1 MRNEAKTLVILTPG
15 FPENEADSTCLPA
28 QQAFILALKKDFPQ
42 IKIIVLSFEYPL
54 RTVPYNW
61 HHIQVIPFNGTHK
74 RKLRKLAVWYRV
86 WEKLLEIKKQETVL
100 GLFSFWCTECAL
112 LGKYFAKWH
121 FLKHYIWILGQDAK
135 KDNRFIRLI
144 RPKSEELVAMSD
156 YLSQEFFKNHAIK
169 PLHIIPNAIDPGLYP
184 GGAVKRKI
192 DVLGVGS
199 LIPLKQYDIFI
210 NVIKSLTR
218 NLPFVDAM
226 ICGKGPESENLQSM
240 IGKLQLESNI
250 SMPGEKAH
258 PEILKLMQN
267 ARVFL
272 HPSSYEGFSSVC
284 LEALYAGAHVVSFIN
299 PMLAWIKHWHI
310 VINEEEMV
318 EKTLELLND
327 SQLDHE
333 PVLPYSMRNTAGAIM
348 RLFSYKEASLPLKP
362 V

>member
-54 RTVPYNW
+54 RTIPYNW

-86 WEKLLEIKKQETVL
+86 WKKLLEIKKQETVL

-169 PLHIIPNAIDPGLYP
+169 PLHIIPNAIDPGQYP
-184 GGAVKRKI
+184 GGAIERKI

-250 SMPGEKAH
+250 SMPGEKEH

-348 RLFSYKEASLPLKP
+348 RLFSYKEASLPLKS

>member
-184 GGAVKRKI
+184 GGAIKRKI